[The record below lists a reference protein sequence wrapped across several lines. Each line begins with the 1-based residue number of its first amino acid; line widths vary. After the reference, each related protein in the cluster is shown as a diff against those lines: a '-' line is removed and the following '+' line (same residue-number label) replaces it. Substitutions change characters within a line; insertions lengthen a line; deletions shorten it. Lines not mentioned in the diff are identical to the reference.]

1 MTVLFHPNGSMFN
14 NVDTTNVITN
24 SNDETVT
31 IPAGY
36 YKLSEIIAL
45 LNTMSDTLFSI
56 STNASSFGCIWIQ
69 SPHTIDFTDA
79 PDIREILGFDGRTV
93 ILPASFSGSNVIDIT
108 RNRQVIQVYSTIVR
122 SSDLKIANQ
131 NNNLLTTMI
140 IDDPTADYVRTV
152 EDVCIPMIT
161 RFDRLMFV
169 FRDMEGKMMRL
180 NGEFELQL
188 TIDDV
193 YDEVPSSIASAN
205 QFSMIEVFGNT
216 TKKEVKL
223 DNPLSFDQCYI
234 SSVSLYTDFVLHNV
248 PTDQVVLINAG
259 ATIQEIAIP
268 RGAYDI
274 ETIIAKLNASDAL
287 FELVYSGENAFHIT
301 VDHFYMIDFTNA
313 PEIKSILG
321 FESEHL

>member
-1 MTVLFHPNGSMFN
+1 MQVSESLPHFHDCPVSTLTRRGKRCFPGAILLPQAMFN
-14 NVDTTNVITN
+14 NVDTTNVIAN

-36 YKLSEIIAL
+36 YTLSEIIAL

-56 STNASSFGCIWIQ
+56 STNASSYGCIWIQ

-79 PDIREILGFDGRTV
+79 PDIREILGLDGRTV
-93 ILPASFSGSNVIDIT
+93 ILPASFYGSNVIDIT

-122 SSDLKIANQ
+122 LSDLKIATANQ

-140 IDDPTADYVRTV
+140 NDDPKVEYVRSV
-152 EDVCIPMIT
+152 ENVCIPMIT

-169 FRDMEGKMMRL
+169 FRDMDGKMIRL

-188 TIDDV
+188 TIEDV
-193 YDEVPSSIASAN
+193 YDEVPSSITSAN

-223 DNPLSFDQCYI
+223 DNPLSFDQCYNL
-234 SSVSLYTDFVLHNV
+234 VCVTLYGLCVAQRAD
-248 PTDQVVLINAG
+248 
-259 ATIQEIAIP
+259 
-268 RGAYDI
+268 
-274 ETIIAKLNASDAL
+274 
-287 FELVYSGENAFHIT
+287 
-301 VDHFYMIDFTNA
+301 
-313 PEIKSILG
+313 
-321 FESEHL
+321 